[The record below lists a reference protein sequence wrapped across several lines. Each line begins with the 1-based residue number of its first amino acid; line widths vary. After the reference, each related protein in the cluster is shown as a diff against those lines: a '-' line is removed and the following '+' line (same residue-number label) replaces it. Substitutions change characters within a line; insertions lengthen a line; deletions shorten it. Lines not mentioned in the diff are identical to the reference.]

1 MCQVCVKNSSNA
13 KHSERMTT
21 CECYFATAV
30 QPKSQTSVCSAYC
43 VRSLEPAGERNHW
56 ASAESAEEDPPQLD
70 WFQDGSPGSF
80 GSHRRKE
87 LYPRLG
93 TDAAV
98 FPYVIRMWYSP
109 EICSE
114 QRQTK

>member
-1 MCQVCVKNSSNA
+1 MKTMSTFCNTI
-13 KHSERMTT
+13 R
-21 CECYFATAV
+21 
-30 QPKSQTSVCSAYC
+30 TSVCSAYC

-56 ASAESAEEDPPQLD
+56 ASAEFAEEDPPQLG

-87 LYPRLG
+87 LYHHLA
-93 TDAAV
+93 TDAAAS
-98 FPYVIRMWYSP
+98 PCVIRMWYSP

-114 QRQTK
+114 Q